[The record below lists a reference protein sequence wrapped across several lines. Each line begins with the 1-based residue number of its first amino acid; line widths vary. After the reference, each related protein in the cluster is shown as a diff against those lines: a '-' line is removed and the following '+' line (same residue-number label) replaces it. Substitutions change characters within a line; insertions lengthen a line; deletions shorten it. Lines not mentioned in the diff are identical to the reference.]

1 MYGHGAAPPTRGAG
15 NVITLRVLIAACGL
29 LSCGILACAP
39 LFRVAFLRGR
49 WFDWLVAW
57 VSLPLGIFCFAVVG
71 SVPESDRRGDVALA
85 TVLILGVAATVHFLV
100 MDVRYRSKALRPPTG
115 DAPPHAQTA
124 PTAYGYPGPA
134 APYTATTAPVA
145 PAVPAATPHMPF
157 AAPQTPPSAP
167 HTPIPGLPQAAPHT
181 PIPGPPQT
189 APLAPPQRPAP
200 ARIDQVRAELDE
212 LSDYLRK
219 NDGHEGGR

>member
-15 NVITLRVLIAACGL
+15 SVITLRVLIAACGL
-29 LSCGILACAP
+29 FSCGILSCAP

-57 VSLPLGIFCFAVVG
+57 VSLPVGIVCFAVVG
-71 SVPESDRRGDVALA
+71 TVPEDDSRGDVALA

-100 MDVRYRSKALRPPTG
+100 TDIRHHSKTRRTPTG
-115 DAPPHAQTA
+115 YAPPHAQTV

-134 APYTATTAPVA
+134 APFTATTAPMA
-145 PAVPAATPHMPF
+145 PN
-157 AAPQTPPSAP
+157 AP
-167 HTPIPGLPQAAPHT
+167 HTAPAMPHT

-189 APLAPPQRPAP
+189 GPLTAPQRPAP
-200 ARIDQVRAELDE
+200 DRIDQVRAELDE

-219 NDGHEGGR
+219 HDGHEGGR